1 MGSDS
6 SDLTVAAPSALACM
20 SRSHLDCAVWPQKLP
35 LILHTN
41 GTSNKIEFRLS
52 NDRPRCL
59 SLPTAE
65 YACCCLII
73 ATACLRRLQLSAVAK
88 RHCVY
93 VDATPVTPSTQ
104 KCLQFSLAALS
115 RQRRCLSLLHRLS
128 SYNTQTLSKCISSRR
143 SSSPHP
149 SSPFQLSTAIYT
161 FDRSPSDKGAHNTSQ
176 LVPSES
182 DLLLKISKILI
193 EHDEEILFLIH

>member
-6 SDLTVAAPSALACM
+6 SDPRVAALSALACM

-88 RHCVY
+88 RH
-93 VDATPVTPSTQ
+93 ATPVTPSTQ
-104 KCLQFSLAALS
+104 KCLQFTLAALS
-115 RQRRCLSLLHRLS
+115 RQRRCLSPPSLIFVQYADIIQMHFKSPIIVAPPIIAVSTVNRNLHL
-128 SYNTQTLSKCISSRR
+128 
-143 SSSPHP
+143 
-149 SSPFQLSTAIYT
+149 
-161 FDRSPSDKGAHNTSQ
+161 
-176 LVPSES
+176 
-182 DLLLKISKILI
+182 
-193 EHDEEILFLIH
+193 

>member
-6 SDLTVAAPSALACM
+6 SDPRVAALSALACM

-115 RQRRCLSLLHRLS
+115 RQRRCLSPSLIFVQYTDIIQMHFNFKSPQVANHR
-128 SYNTQTLSKCISSRR
+128 RR
-143 SSSPHP
+143 LAPPHP
-149 SSPFQLSTAIYT
+149 SLPFQLSTAIY
-161 FDRSPSDKGAHNTSQ
+161 
-176 LVPSES
+176 L
-182 DLLLKISKILI
+182 
-193 EHDEEILFLIH
+193 

>member
-6 SDLTVAAPSALACM
+6 SDPRVAALSALACM

-115 RQRRCLSLLHRLS
+115 RQRRCLSPPSLIFVQYADIIQMHFKSPIIVAPPIIAVSTVNRNLHL
-128 SYNTQTLSKCISSRR
+128 
-143 SSSPHP
+143 
-149 SSPFQLSTAIYT
+149 
-161 FDRSPSDKGAHNTSQ
+161 
-176 LVPSES
+176 
-182 DLLLKISKILI
+182 
-193 EHDEEILFLIH
+193 